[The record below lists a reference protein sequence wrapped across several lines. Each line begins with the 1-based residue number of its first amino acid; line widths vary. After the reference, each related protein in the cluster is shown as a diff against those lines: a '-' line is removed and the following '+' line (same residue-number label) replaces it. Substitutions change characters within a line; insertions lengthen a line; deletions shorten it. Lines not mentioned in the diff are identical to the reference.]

1 MAAIRILMMVSRNYK
16 YAAVVL
22 FCLIAVCS
30 AKVDCRRGNEYRFD
44 VVEKDLNILVGDEVV
59 SKIKLPKE
67 AEVKNFSL
75 DSVEKTKL
83 GFRIKTDWGG
93 SLYHYEVQFD
103 FRCKANSFYLYRVKK
118 VSLLTTN
125 PDRGFWDKTKTKI
138 RKPNLPIEKF
148 VMTDYL

>member
-1 MAAIRILMMVSRNYK
+1 MTVSHNFK

-22 FCLIAVCS
+22 LFVTVVCS
-30 AKVDCRRGNEYRFD
+30 AKGDCRKYRFD
-44 VVEKDLNILVGDEVV
+44 VDGKDLNILVGDEVV

-67 AEVKNFSL
+67 GEVKNFSL
-75 DSVEKTKL
+75 NSVEKTKL

-118 VSLLTTN
+118 VSLLTTT
-125 PDRGFWDKTKTKI
+125 PDSGTFWDKTKTKI
-138 RKPNLPIEKF
+138 SKPNLPIEKF
-148 VMTDYL
+148 VMTVYL

>member
-1 MAAIRILMMVSRNYK
+1 MTVSRNYK

-22 FCLIAVCS
+22 LFLSAVCS
-30 AKVDCRRGNEYRFD
+30 AKVDCRKYRFD

-67 AEVKNFSL
+67 GEVKNFSL
-75 DSVEKTKL
+75 DAVEKTRL

-118 VSLLTTN
+118 LSLITSN
-125 PDRGFWDKTKTKI
+125 PDKGYFWDKQTIKVT
-138 RKPNLPIEKF
+138 KPNLPIKRF

>member
-1 MAAIRILMMVSRNYK
+1 MKVSRNYK

-22 FCLIAVCS
+22 FFLTAVCS
-30 AKVDCRRGNEYRFD
+30 AKVDCRNYRFD

-59 SKIKLPKE
+59 SRIKLPKE
-67 AEVKNFSL
+67 GEVKNFSL

-83 GFRIKTDWGG
+83 GFQIKTNWGG

-103 FRCKANSFYLYRVKK
+103 FRCKANGFYLYRVKK

-138 RKPNLPIEKF
+138 SKPNLPIEKF